1 MIEGLTK
8 SQVENLIDFI
18 EINFIDNI
26 RADTDIDNID
36 YVIDMM
42 CALVKLRETYK
53 AMKRK
58 EEANDSQTK
67 P

>member
-42 CALVKLRETYK
+42 SALIKLRETYK

-67 P
+67 S

>member
-18 EINFIDNI
+18 EINFIDII

-42 CALVKLRETYK
+42 CVLVKLRETYK
-53 AMKRK
+53 TMKRK

-67 P
+67 S

>member
-42 CALVKLRETYK
+42 CTLIKLRETYK

-67 P
+67 S